1 MSLIN
6 RVLQDLEKR
15 QAGRTED
22 LSFSAHVRSVA
33 PSARSVQ
40 SMWVVGSAVLLA
52 MLMVAAYVWKD
63 RLGMQSVM
71 QETVPASPV
80 VASQAAGVAVA
91 GLANAEKASIDQQV
105 ETALIIPV
113 FQLTGEL
120 ATLPELKQLSRQAA
134 TVAATTSVKRAGNVS
149 AVAAVSLPAKAPTA
163 MAPRKETQVRKTDNA
178 ISAAPV
184 ETLADA
190 AAPLPPEPTRNVGD
204 ADPIPTGD
212 GLVAKTPSVRDAR
225 ASGDADGVKAV
236 HSVARTEGQAPIEK
250 QARGL
255 SAYERAENEFRG
267 GVASLRLGRLSEAE
281 ARFRS
286 AIEEDRSHS
295 DAHRALA
302 GILID
307 SGRYIEAESV
317 LQGSI
322 GTNPHQPD
330 LAMVMARLQV
340 ERGALQAAS
349 ETLRAS
355 AAYAQGDAEYRAFF
369 AAVLQRANDHEQA
382 VAEYRAAL
390 ALAPVKN
397 PVWLMGLGISLRALG
412 ENLQAVQAF
421 SDAGASR
428 RLAPGLQAFVEQQQA
443 ELRNTAN

>member
-22 LSFSAHVRSVA
+22 LSFSGYVRSVT
-33 PSARSVQ
+33 PPARSAQ
-40 SMWVVGSAVLLA
+40 SLWMIGLAVLLG
-52 MLMVAAYVWKD
+52 MLMVAAYVWVD
-63 RLGMQSVM
+63 RPGMWSAM
-71 QETVPASPV
+71 REPVPDSPV
-80 VASQAAGVAVA
+80 ATTQAAGVPVA
-91 GLANAEKASIDQQV
+91 GLASADKASIDQQV

-113 FQLTGEL
+113 FQLTNEL
-120 ATLPELKQLSRQAA
+120 ATLPELKQSSRSAA
-134 TVAATTSVKRAGNVS
+134 TVAATTSANPAVKVS
-149 AVAAVSLPAKAPTA
+149 TVAPVILPAKAPTA
-163 MAPRKETQVRKTDNA
+163 TAPSKDTQARKTANA
-178 ISAAPV
+178 IGPVPVATLPAVAP
-184 ETLADA
+184 
-190 AAPLPPEPTRNVGD
+190 PPPPEPTRNVGD

-212 GLVAKTPSVRDAR
+212 GLVVKTPSANDTR
-225 ASGDADGVKAV
+225 ASGSADEVKTV
-236 HSVARTEGQAPIEK
+236 HSIARTEEQAPIEK
-250 QARGL
+250 QTRRL
-255 SAYERAENEFRG
+255 SAYERAENEFRR

-281 ARFRS
+281 AQFRS
-286 AIEEDRSHS
+286 AIAEDRSHG

-322 GTNPHQPD
+322 EANPHQPD

-340 ERGALQAAS
+340 ERGALQAAG
-349 ETLRAS
+349 ETLRES
-355 AAYAQGDAEYRAFF
+355 AAHAQGDAEYRAFF
-369 AAVLQRANDHEQA
+369 AAVLQRASDHEQA

-412 ENLQAVQAF
+412 ENRQAVQAF
-421 SDAGASR
+421 SDAGASK

-443 ELRNTAN
+443 ELRNAAN